1 MATDPLR
8 RLEER
13 LRQVDDPHDLPP
25 DLLCALEVL
34 AAAFGTSLE
43 GMRDRIITQ
52 SSSGDAVMTFIRA
65 LPRDHNIKPKTRLAA
80 LVANGRA
87 TLPRKTKRPR
97 TKDDLIP
104 IRGPVSELVIEDRR
118 H

>member
-8 RLEER
+8 RLEEQ
-13 LRQVDDPHDLPP
+13 LRQVEDPHDLPP

-34 AAAFGTSLE
+34 AAALGTSLE

-52 SSSGDAVMTFIRA
+52 SSSGEPVMGFIRSV
-65 LPRDHNIKPKTRLAA
+65 PRDHNIKPKTRLAA
-80 LVANGRA
+80 LVANGQA
-87 TLPRKTKRPR
+87 TLPRKAKRQR

-104 IRGPVSELVIEDRR
+104 VRAAVSELLIEDRR